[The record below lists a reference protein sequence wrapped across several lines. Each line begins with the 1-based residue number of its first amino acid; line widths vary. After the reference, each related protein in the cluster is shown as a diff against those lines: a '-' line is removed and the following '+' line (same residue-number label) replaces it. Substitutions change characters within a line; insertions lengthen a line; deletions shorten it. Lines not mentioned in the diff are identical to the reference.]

1 MFSKEELVTMKLEL
15 NAAREARTHRA
26 ALSAIIRRHIKKFA
40 MSGSR
45 ERAVWLMELD
55 CPPSYMTELS
65 KEIAVYNYNQSRNPL
80 S

>member
-1 MFSKEELVTMKLEL
+1 MFSKEELARMKVEL
-15 NAAREARTHRA
+15 DAARENRNHRA

-40 MSGSR
+40 MSSSR

-65 KEIAVYNYNQSRNPL
+65 KEIAVYNYTQSHNPL